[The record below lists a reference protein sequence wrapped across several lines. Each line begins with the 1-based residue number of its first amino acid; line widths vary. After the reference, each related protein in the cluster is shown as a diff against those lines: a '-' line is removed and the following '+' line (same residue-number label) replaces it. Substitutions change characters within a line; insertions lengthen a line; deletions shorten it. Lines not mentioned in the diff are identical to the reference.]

1 MFKLFFPDASQF
13 VKVGCFKDKKSPRAR
28 ALPELIANYRGNID
42 WNNTMEVVD
51 KCAKRAKEKNYM
63 YFG

>member
-1 MFKLFFPDASQF
+1 MFKLFFTDASQF
-13 VKVGCFKDKKSPRAR
+13 VKVGCFKDKRSPSPR

-42 WNNTMEVVD
+42 WNNTMDVVD